1 MASATDLTRN
11 NDDQMLRWSRTWSL
25 SARILAVNIFAL
37 LILAGSIVYLDS
49 FRERLIEQRREEIRQ
64 QAGQIARLITAL
76 DPDPTTLNAIVRSY
90 GTPRGTRL
98 RVYTAT
104 GQRVADNWEGNSP
117 RFALR
122 DPQSEPWRK
131 DVARFLDRSIKSF
144 GADRPLPRYIEHSP
158 DRAQNWQEAQAATR
172 APDGAIFDA
181 LRRAPDRTI
190 MIAAAASSH
199 SNRQQY
205 VVHITED
212 TRDITRVTRS
222 ERRTTFFMYL
232 GILLLSILLSAFLAR
247 TIVRPL
253 RLLAIA
259 AKRVRLG
266 RAREVIVP
274 RFAKRRDEIG
284 ELARALSDMTQALRQ
299 RIDATEAFAADVAHE
314 LKNPLASLRSAV
326 DGLDRV
332 KDEALRQ
339 QLFALLRDDVDRL
352 DRLISDIAEVSR
364 LDAEL
369 SRTRFVRVG
378 MGGMVATLLR
388 IYEQPPHNL
397 PVRFAFAR
405 PEPGTAIALGDER
418 RLGQVL
424 RNLIDNAISF
434 SPPHGLVTISV
445 THTGT
450 RVRLRVEDEGPGI
463 PPENLEDI
471 FNRFYSARDA
481 EEDFGKHSGLGL
493 SISKAIVEAHDGRI
507 IAENGPR
514 GKGARFTVDLPAADQ
529 QPALFS

>member
-11 NDDQMLRWSRTWSL
+11 SDDQLLRWSRTWSL

-76 DPDPTTLNAIVRSY
+76 DPDQSRLQSIVLSY

-98 RVYTAT
+98 RVYDAT
-104 GQRVADNWEGNSP
+104 GQRIADNWDGNSP

-122 DPQSEPWRK
+122 DPESEPWRK
-131 DVARFLDRSIKSF
+131 DVARFLDRIIEAF
-144 GADRPLPRYIEHSP
+144 GSYQPLPSYREISP
-158 DRAQNWQEAQAATR
+158 DKAQNWQEAKAATQ

-190 MIAAAASSH
+190 MIAAAASAHSH
-199 SNRQQY
+199 SNQF

-232 GILLLSILLSAFLAR
+232 GILLLSIFLSAFLAR

-326 DGLDRV
+326 DGLDRI
-332 KDEALRQ
+332 KDEALRA
-339 QLFALLRDDVDRL
+339 QLLGLLREDVDRL
-352 DRLISDIAEVSR
+352 DRLISDISEASR

-369 SRTRFVRVG
+369 SRTRFLRVDIG
-378 MGGMVATLLR
+378 AMVATLLR
-388 IYEQPPHNL
+388 MYEQPPHDL

-434 SPPHGLVTISV
+434 SPPQGLITVSV

-450 RVRLRVEDEGPGI
+450 RVRVRVEDEGPGI

-471 FNRFYSARDA
+471 FNRFYSARDTQ
-481 EEDFGKHSGLGL
+481 EDFGKHSGLGL
-493 SISKAIVEAHDGRI
+493 SISKAIVEAHDGKITAHNRRD
-507 IAENGPR
+507 GT
-514 GKGARFTVDLPAADQ
+514 GARFTVDLPAADV
-529 QPALFS
+529 PAHL

>member
-1 MASATDLTRN
+1 MASATDSTRN
-11 NDDQMLRWSRTWSL
+11 NDDQLLRWSRTWSL

-64 QAGQIARLITAL
+64 QAGQIARLIAAM
-76 DPDPTTLNAIVRSY
+76 DSDQPTLQAIVHSY

-98 RVYTAT
+98 RVYNAG
-104 GQRVADNWEGNSP
+104 GQRIADNWEGNSR

-122 DPQSEPWRK
+122 DPESEPWRK
-131 DVARFLDRSIKSF
+131 DVARFLDRIIESF
-144 GADRPLPRYIEHSP
+144 GSYRPLPPYREARV
-158 DRAQNWQEAQAATR
+158 DRAQQWPETKAVQQAQ
-172 APDGAIFDA
+172 GIVLIDA

-190 MIAAAASSH
+190 MIAAAASAQSGGNH
-199 SNRQQY
+199 Y

-212 TRDITRVTRS
+212 TRDITRVTRN

-232 GILLLSILLSAFLAR
+232 GILLLSVLLSAFLAR

-284 ELARALSDMTQALRQ
+284 ELARALSDMTQALRH

-326 DGLDRV
+326 DGLERI
-332 KDEALRQ
+332 KDEGLRA
-339 QLFALLRDDVDRL
+339 QLLALLRDDVDRL
-352 DRLISDIAEVSR
+352 DRLVSDIAEASR

-369 SRTRFVRVG
+369 SRTRFLRVDI
-378 MGGMVATLLR
+378 GGMVTTLIR
-388 IYEQPPHNL
+388 IYEQSPQKL

-434 SPPHGLVTISV
+434 SPPDGLVTISV

-471 FNRFYSARDA
+471 FNRFYSARDSQ
-481 EEDFGKHSGLGL
+481 EDFGKHSGLGL
-493 SISKAIVEAHDGRI
+493 SISKSIVQAHDGKI
-507 IAENGPR
+507 TAENCPY
-514 GKGARFTVDLPAADQ
+514 GKGARFTVDLPAADL
-529 QPALFS
+529 PVVL